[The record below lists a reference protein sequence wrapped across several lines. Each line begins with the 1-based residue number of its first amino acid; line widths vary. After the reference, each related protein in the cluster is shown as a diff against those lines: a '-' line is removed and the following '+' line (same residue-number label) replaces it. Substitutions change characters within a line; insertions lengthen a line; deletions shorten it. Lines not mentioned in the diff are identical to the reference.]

1 MLQLDSA
8 LLSAAVRYVQRL
20 IDLSRHAL
28 ESVPLRKE
36 FVPGFSLESPA
47 L

>member
-1 MLQLDSA
+1 MTVSHTWHGFKLVGHASF
-8 LLSAAVRYVQRL
+8 
-20 IDLSRHAL
+20 ISRRAL